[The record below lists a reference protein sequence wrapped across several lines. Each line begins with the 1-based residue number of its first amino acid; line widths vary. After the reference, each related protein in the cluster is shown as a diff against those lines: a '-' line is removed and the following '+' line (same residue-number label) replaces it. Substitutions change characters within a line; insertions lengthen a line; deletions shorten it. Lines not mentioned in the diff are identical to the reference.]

1 MMLNAGVLTFKEF
14 AMREPLPL
22 ATVHEA
28 VLEFLRGRDDV
39 VVFGATAVNAYV
51 AEPRMTQDIDLMSPR
66 AADLAEELRKY
77 LSERFHIAVRVRVIG
92 EGKGYRVFQ
101 IQKTGN
107 RHLVDVRS
115 VRNLPRSQRVD
126 DVLIV
131 SPPDLIAMKVV
142 SYHTRRGRPKA
153 FSDRRDL
160 AMLFLAFPDLKK
172 ESGAVEGSLKSLGA
186 PEEVLNS
193 WRELVAEE
201 IPEANDDDE
210 FNSFTD

>member
-1 MMLNAGVLTFKEF
+1 
-14 AMREPLPL
+14 
-22 ATVHEA
+22 
-28 VLEFLRGRDDV
+28 
-39 VVFGATAVNAYV
+39 
-51 AEPRMTQDIDLMSPR
+51 MTQDIDLMSPR

-77 LSERFHIAVRVRVIG
+77 LSDRFHIAVRVRIIG

-107 RHLVDVRS
+107 RHLADVRP
-115 VRNLPRSQRVD
+115 VTTLPASKRVD

-131 SPPDLIAMKVV
+131 SPVELIALKVI
-142 SYHTRRGRPKA
+142 SYHTRRGCPKA

-172 ESGAVEGSLKSLGA
+172 ESGAVESSLRTFGV

-201 IPEANDDDE
+201 IPEVDDDDE

>member
-1 MMLNAGVLTFKEF
+1 
-14 AMREPLPL
+14 MRESLPL
-22 ATVHEA
+22 ATLHEA

-51 AEPRMTQDIDLMSPR
+51 SEPRMTQDIDLMSPR
-66 AADLAEELRKY
+66 AADLAEELREY
-77 LSERFHIAVRVRVIG
+77 LSSRFHIAVRVRVIG

-101 IQKTGN
+101 IRKEGN
-107 RHLVDVRS
+107 RHLVAVRPVAS
-115 VRNLPRSQRVD
+115 LPASQRIE

-131 SPPDLIAMKVV
+131 SPAEIIAMKVA
-142 SYHTRRGRPKA
+142 SYHSRRGKPKA

-160 AMLFLAFPDLKK
+160 AMLLLTFPDLKH
-172 ESGAVEGSLKSLGA
+172 ESGPVESSLRSLGV

-201 IPEANDDDE
+201 IRQPNDDEE
-210 FNSFTD
+210 FDSFTG

>member
-1 MMLNAGVLTFKEF
+1 
-14 AMREPLPL
+14 MREPLPL

-51 AEPRMTQDIDLMSPR
+51 SEPRMTQDIDLMSPR
-66 AADLAEELRKY
+66 AAELAEELRQY
-77 LSERFHIAVRVRVIG
+77 LSDRFHIAVRVRVIG

-107 RHLVDVRS
+107 RHLLDLRPVTS
-115 VRNLPRSQRVD
+115 LPASQRID
-126 DVLIV
+126 DILIV
-131 SPPDLIAMKVV
+131 SPPELIALKVV

-160 AMLFLAFPDLKK
+160 AMLFLAFPELKN
-172 ESGAVEGSLKSLGA
+172 ESGAVERSLRSLGVA
-186 PEEVLNS
+186 EEVLNS

-201 IPEANDDDE
+201 IPESNDDDE
-210 FNSFTD
+210 FDSFTS